1 MRRTDSLEKTLMLGK
16 IEDGRRR
23 GWQRMRWLDG
33 ITDSMDM
40 SLSKFKLVSRRLS
53 QLKLWVSSTSPVG
66 DGQACCSPW
75 GRRVRHDWAT
85 ELNWTELILH
95 RKSLGN
101 NLTLYSSQ
109 DSNFSLSITSAI
121 NHQEF
126 TSMDY
131 IISVSYR
138 KFFTGL
144 RFNVTWK
151 PLLFKT
157 YPKEIIQVFTCIYL
171 VISLLCSRKLQ
182 KLA

>member
-1 MRRTDSLEKTLMLGK
+1 MTEGEMV
-16 IEDGRRR
+16 
-23 GWQRMRWLDG
+23 GWHHQLDG
-33 ITDSMDM
+33 HEFEWAQHRLLAMD
-40 SLSKFKLVSRRLS
+40 RRAAVYGVAGS
-53 QLKLWVSSTSPVG
+53 
-66 DGQACCSPW
+66 DM
-75 GRRVRHDWAT
+75 T
-85 ELNWTELILH
+85 EWLNWTELILH

-101 NLTLYSSQ
+101 NLTVYSSQ

-144 RFNVTWK
+144 RFNVTRK
-151 PLLFKT
+151 PVLLLFKT